1 MDEKG
6 RRFAP
11 DDAVKKKKAA
21 HKSADEREEKTE
33 KKHFDRE
40 KRLKDKNSKKVE
52 KMLKRQKRS
61 KKAFIVDEDEPVREA
76 PDEETELS
84 EEEDAYDAEQEAK
97 KVSDEPI
104 DVESEEGPDPEEEE
118 DEPEE
123 EIETPA
129 EKHEK
134 ARKAKSRKFTKKRII
149 FAAVIIVILFAV
161 VFYVFNADRLSFHNI
176 SNFFRYGVLNENSD
190 ERFPLNIQGE
200 NVSPGNFTRR
210 GQDICYSSDT
220 KTEML
225 NNYGK
230 SMYSVQHAFI
240 NPIMVT
246 GKNHTI
252 LYNLG
257 GTGFQIIDKDG
268 KSYSATTE
276 DCILVADIADN
287 GTYALVTESSGY
299 LSKLYVYDEKNTQIF
314 SYSFADYY
322 VTSVSLNSTG
332 MKAVVSGMS
341 AFNGV
346 EISAIYVLD
355 FTMDKPLHFQ
365 ELEGNNIIYDV
376 SYLNDKTACAI
387 GRSAAYSINTSSG
400 DIETADYDGREL
412 TAYDINTDTDTYTVS
427 LSSSGNGRNCDIVSY
442 NSAGKE
448 EYTFNIDEKIVD
460 LSTYKNRVALLTNSS
475 VFLYSKDGNKKSE
488 KELNSDPHAVVLYT
502 SSDAYVLC
510 TGYIDS
516 ISI

>member
-11 DDAVKKKKAA
+11 DDSVKKKKT
-21 HKSADEREEKTE
+21 KSESAIESVEKTE

-52 KMLKRQKRS
+52 KMLKRQKRHQ
-61 KKAFIVDEDEPVREA
+61 KAFVDEEDEPVREA
-76 PDEETELS
+76 PDEETEFP
-84 EEEDAYDAEQEAK
+84 EEDTYDAEQKPE

-123 EIETPA
+123 YIETPA

-149 FAAVIIVILFAV
+149 FAIVIMVILFAV

-200 NVSPGNFTRR
+200 SISPGNFTRS

-220 KTEML
+220 KTEKL

-230 SMYSVQHAFI
+230 SMFSVQHAFI

-246 GKNHTI
+246 GKNNTL

-268 KSYSATTE
+268 KSYSETTE
-276 DCILVADIADN
+276 ECILVADIADN

-299 LSKLYVYDEKNTQIF
+299 LSKLYVYDEKNTQIY

-322 VTSVSLNSTG
+322 VTSVSLNSSG

-341 AFNGV
+341 AYNGV
-346 EISAIYVLD
+346 EISALYVLD
-355 FTMDKPLHFQ
+355 FTMDKPLHFL
-365 ELEGNNIIYDV
+365 ELEGNNIIYEV

-387 GRSAAYSINTSSG
+387 GRSAAYSINTG
-400 DIETADYDGREL
+400 NGEIETADYDGREL
-412 TAYDINTDTDTYTVS
+412 QEI
-427 LSSSGNGRNCDIVSY
+427 R
-442 NSAGKE
+442 
-448 EYTFNIDEKIVD
+448 
-460 LSTYKNRVALLTNSS
+460 ALILWR
-475 VFLYSKDGNKKSE
+475 
-488 KELNSDPHAVVLYT
+488 
-502 SSDAYVLC
+502 C
-510 TGYIDS
+510 I
-516 ISI
+516 